1 MVNTLESKPAL
12 AVLVDDVQKKLFAS
26 EDTVCLDRARL
37 VTEAHQRC
45 RHLPPPLL
53 RARTFAHVLSH
64 MTLDLQSNPVLGG
77 NTSRAPRAWMLV
89 PEFGLRP
96 CSQSVIEHDFL
107 TPEWLNDKVPP
118 EISEYWKDK
127 AMGFTPGAAAG
138 IGHNSLDFDLVVNAG
153 LEVVMANIRR
163 HMGAGSAEENI
174 YREAMLMGCEAVIG
188 WAARIANE
196 AERLARAETDPCR
209 AEAHARVAAACRHV
223 PRWPARS
230 YFEGLQA
237 ILLVHLASVLEGQ
250 GTSQSI
256 GLPDR
261 ALRRFSDQVCAER
274 DECVEVTRAFL
285 LGVCANSFQGRV
297 SKTQALTL
305 GGGDQAGNDAC
316 NAVTMCFLEAYDRTP
331 VADPHAFF
339 RWHRNVAADVCEKV
353 VAMLSRGRSMPLLV
367 NDEVAAPGL
376 QDIGIRPAD
385 AWNYCVVGCNEI
397 GVPGRATETAWSMGT
412 CLVEVEVLGEC
423 LRKGADELDS
433 MEAILRAYSQQTQAV
448 LAQGL
453 SARRERTRVLAEQ
466 TPFPFCSALCHGPAE
481 AGRDYL
487 LSMPYRDIA
496 CAFVRGT
503 TNAVNALAAIDQ
515 MVFQSGQLTIPELV
529 ARLEQNDASLLDSLR
544 MAPKWGNDDPDADR
558 WTLPFHEAREA
569 ALKAIEKEFPGVR
582 FIACHVIRSLHHVSG
597 KPVPATPDGRGRGEA
612 LTDSIGAE
620 CGTAIE
626 GPTALL
632 NSLLKID
639 ARRFYKGLYNLNISL
654 TGNQAAPEL
663 LRPLMEA
670 FFLDGGQELQV
681 NVLNLQKLLLARE
694 HPEDFQD
701 LVVRIAGLNARFA
714 ELSRLEQ
721 DEIIRRAE
729 AAG

>member
-1 MVNTLESKPAL
+1 MVTALENKPAL
-12 AVLVDDVQKKLFAS
+12 AALVDGVQKNLFS
-26 EDTVCLDRARL
+26 REDTVCLDRARL
-37 VTEAHQRC
+37 VTDAHR
-45 RHLPPPLL
+45 RLHHLPPPLL
-53 RARTFAHVLSH
+53 RARTFAHVLFH
-64 MTLDLQSNPVLGG
+64 MTLDLRSNPVLGG
-77 NTSRAPRAWMLV
+77 NTSQAPRAWMLV

-107 TPEWLNDKVPP
+107 SPQWLDDKVPADL
-118 EISEYWKDK
+118 SAYWSDK
-127 AMGFTPGAAAG
+127 AMGFTPGGAAG
-138 IGHNSLDFDLVVNAG
+138 IGHNSLDFDRVVNVG
-153 LEVVMANIRR
+153 LENVMADIRR
-163 HMGAGSAEENI
+163 QMRSEDSDGNM
-174 YREAMLMGCEAVIG
+174 YREAMLIACEAVIG
-188 WAARIANE
+188 WADRIADE
-196 AERLARAETDPCR
+196 AGQLACVETDPVQ
-209 AEAHARVAAACRHV
+209 AEAHARVAEACRHV
-223 PRWPARS
+223 PRRPART

-237 ILLVHLASVLEGQ
+237 ILLVHLASILEGQ

-261 ALRRFSDQVCAER
+261 ALRRFA
-274 DECVEVTRAFL
+274 DEVEADFDTCTEFTRAFL
-285 LGVCANSFQGRV
+285 LGICANSFQGRV

-316 NAVTMCFLEAYDRTP
+316 SAVTRCFLEAYDRTP

-339 RWHRNVAADVCEKV
+339 RWHKNVSDTVWEKV

-367 NDEVAAPGL
+367 NDEVAVPGL
-376 QDIGIRPAD
+376 RDLGIPDED
-385 AWNYCVVGCNEI
+385 AWNYCIVGCNEI
-397 GVPGRATETAWSMGT
+397 GIPGRATETAWSMGT
-412 CLVEVEVLGEC
+412 CLVEIEVLGEC
-423 LRKGADELDS
+423 LRNRAHELHS
-433 MEAILRAYSQQTQAV
+433 MEDILQACSERTQTV
-448 LAQGL
+448 LTQGL
-453 SARRERTRVLAEQ
+453 QARRERTRVLAEK

-481 AGRDYL
+481 SGSDYL
-487 LSMPYRDIA
+487 LSMPYRNIA

-515 MVFQSGQLTIPELV
+515 VVFQSRSMTLPEVV
-529 ARLEQNDASLLDSLR
+529 AKLDRDDAALLDTLR
-544 MAPKWGNDDPDADR
+544 MAPKWGNDDPNADR
-558 WTLPFHEAREA
+558 WALPFHMAREA
-569 ALKAIEKEFPGVR
+569 AMKAIEKEWPGVR
-582 FIACHVIRSLHHVSG
+582 FMACHVIRSLHHVSG
-597 KPVPATPDGRGRGEA
+597 RPLPASPDGRARGEA

-620 CGTAIE
+620 CGTAVE
-626 GPTALL
+626 GPTAIL
-632 NSLLKID
+632 NSMLKID
-639 ARRFYKGLYNLNISL
+639 ARRFYKGLYNLNLSL